1 MFPFKEKVI
10 EKQVVLRRF
19 SQDVSEDEL
28 VWHRDREDRIIVAE
42 EFTDWLIQFDN
53 ELPQSLNEEVFIP
66 KGVYHRIIKGS
77 GNVMLKVVKMS

>member
-53 ELPQSLNEEVFIP
+53 ELP
-66 KGVYHRIIKGS
+66 
-77 GNVMLKVVKMS
+77 